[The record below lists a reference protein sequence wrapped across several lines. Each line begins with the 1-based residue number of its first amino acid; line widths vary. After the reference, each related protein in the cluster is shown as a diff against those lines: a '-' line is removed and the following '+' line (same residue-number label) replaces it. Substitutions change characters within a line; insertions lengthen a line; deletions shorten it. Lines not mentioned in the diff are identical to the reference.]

1 VSDIGSRIRSLRQQK
16 NLSREAFAG
25 LTGVAMHS
33 VQKIEEGRQRVHHEA
48 LASIARSLDVS
59 ADWLLTGNDPAPSTA
74 LVHATDPAFVPI
86 PRYTVSVSAGAGAL
100 VEAEAEDG
108 RLAFSARWLAARGL
122 RPAALFVLPVTGDSA
137 EPRIRDGDL
146 VLVDGDATAPR
157 DGRLSIVRAGDEVL
171 LKVVHRIAP
180 DRVRLS
186 SFNAFYP
193 PRDVPLD
200 PGVQDFAVLGQVV
213 QSMSTW

>member
-1 VSDIGSRIRSLRQQK
+1 VPVACLR
-16 NLSREAFAG
+16 LD
-25 LTGVAMHS
+25 
-33 VQKIEEGRQRVHHEA
+33 
-48 LASIARSLDVS
+48 LAS
-59 ADWLLTGNDPAPSTA
+59 
-74 LVHATDPAFVPI
+74 
-86 PRYTVSVSAGAGAL
+86 
-100 VEAEAEDG
+100 
-108 RLAFSARWLAARGL
+108 RGL